1 MENKKPAA
9 GGAAPQENKMGVL
22 PVGPLLFNMAV
33 PMMISMLFQA
43 LYNIVD
49 SIFVGML
56 NQDAFNAVSLAF
68 PLQTLCIAV
77 GTGTGV
83 GMNALLSRSLGE
95 KRFDMANRTANT
107 GIFLYLCSGAAFA
120 LVGLTFARLF
130 FELQTQ
136 NQAIIDHGT
145 AYIRICLGCSV
156 AVFMQIC
163 LERLLQSTGRT
174 NLSMIC
180 QIAGAATNIVLDPI
194 MIFGLLGFPRMEVA
208 GAALATVC
216 GQLVAAG
223 FGVVLNLKYNHDIH
237 ISVKEIRF
245 NKWIA
250 KDIYRIGVPSFIMQA
265 IGSVMTF
272 CMNKIL
278 ISFTEAATAVFGAY
292 FKLQSFIFM
301 PVFGLNNGIIPIT
314 AYNFGAARM
323 DRVKR
328 ATKLGALTA
337 ICIMTVGTILF
348 EAIPGVLLGL
358 FSPSEEMLEIG
369 TTALR
374 IIGVHFPVA
383 GFCIV
388 AGSVCQALGK
398 PGYSLIN
405 SICRQLVVLLPAAW
419 LLAQTG
425 NLTLVWLSFPVAEV
439 ASMILSTIFLRRTM
453 HSAENLIAARSK

>member
-56 NQDAFNAVSLAF
+56 IQDAFNAVSLAF

-250 KDIYRIGVPSFIMQA
+250 KDIYRIGVPSIIMQA

>member
-95 KRFDMANRTANT
+95 KRFDMANRIANT

-250 KDIYRIGVPSFIMQA
+250 KDIYRIGVPSIIMQA

-405 SICRQLVVLLPAAW
+405 SICRQLVVLLPAAY
-419 LLAQTG
+419 LLSLSG
-425 NLTLVWLSFPVAEV
+425 NVNNVWLSYPIAEI
-439 ASMILSTIFLRRTM
+439 ASGAATCFFFLRIYRQKIKPLF
-453 HSAENLIAARSK
+453 NV